1 MYRKQALRLLALV
14 DGAIKT
20 IPQSKQ
26 TLRHRGTGKNNCRGQ
41 RKRLGI
47 EREKKK
53 RGASGD
59 RRKEERLICFQK
71 SVSHFALF
79 FSKPTL
85 VFFPPS
91 YFSRFS
97 LLPSSAWVLQLGL
110 GKRRHGIFPQFYG
123 SRPNPTPTHFLS
135 LPPLPPSHVSREYWG
150 KPSTLHCVFSTF
162 VAALVVLNSTLL
174 WWQITEK
181 NL

>member
-26 TLRHRGTGKNNCRGQ
+26 TLRHRGAGRNNCRRQ
-41 RKRLGI
+41 RKWLG
-47 EREKKK
+47 ERKR

-59 RRKEERLICFQK
+59 RGKEEFHLFSEISFSFRSAFLQTQTR
-71 SVSHFALF
+71 F
-79 FSKPTL
+79 FSPIPFL
-85 VFFPPS
+85 S
-91 YFSRFS
+91 LS
-97 LLPSSAWVLQLGL
+97 LLPSSAWVLRLGL

-123 SRPNPTPTHFLS
+123 SRPNPTPTHVLS
-135 LPPLPPSHVSREYWG
+135 LPPLPPSHVRREYWG
-150 KPSTLHCVFSTF
+150 KPSTLHCVFPTF
-162 VAALVVLNSTLL
+162 VAAFVVLNSMLL